1 MTSKFSR
8 FLNLER
14 SRGDRPKPEEQPQLQ
29 SGNRFETLAQRG
41 SAPQQSAVP
50 ETHLERFRGEAP
62 LALVDAQPEQDA
74 QLFPRCGSC
83 ESDNGRFAK
92 ECVVCG
98 ADLTT
103 PQQRAYNE
111 RLWQTRK
118 QELAQEREAV
128 AALSQQKHA
137 AERQEDQARYAQ
149 LLEKLRKKEGAS
161 AQWQSGGREGSLGLK
176 LLSLIS
182 NQAVRWSIL
191 FGSIFIPLVLWRYG
205 RGQVRFVGAMVL
217 FVVVMLLLPAGS
229 RRRGWWR

>member
-41 SAPQQSAVP
+41 AAPQEAAVP

-83 ESDNGRFAK
+83 ESENGRFAK

-161 AQWQSGGREGSLGLK
+161 AQWRSAGEGGGSLGLK
-176 LLSLIS
+176 LLSLIP
-182 NQAVRWSIL
+182 NQGVRMGIL
-191 FGSIFIPLVLWRYG
+191 FGSILIPLVLWRYG
-205 RGQVRFVGAMVL
+205 RGQVRFVGAML
-217 FVVVMLLLPAGS
+217 GFVVVVLLVPAGS
-229 RRRGWWR
+229 RRRNWW